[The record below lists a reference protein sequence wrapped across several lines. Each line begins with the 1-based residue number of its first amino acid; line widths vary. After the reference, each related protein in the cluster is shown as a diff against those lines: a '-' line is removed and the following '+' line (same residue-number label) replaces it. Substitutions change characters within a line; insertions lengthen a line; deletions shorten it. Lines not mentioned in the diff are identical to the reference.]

1 MLEKDYHT
9 HSSFSPDAKDSM
21 EKMVLNAIKIGLK
34 EIVFTDHFEIKEDG
48 GPTKSFSDPLY
59 LDRTAKECLRLK
71 EKYDG
76 IIYIGLGIELGQSH
90 KDSDLAEKIL
100 STYPYDFVLASYHKI
115 NNIDLSLYDYESIDR
130 EELMVKYLS
139 GLLEIAKSS
148 DYDVLSHLDLI
159 KRYAAKKNI
168 KLRIEKEENLVR
180 QILKE
185 VIKRNKAIEINTSGY
200 RCPANESLPSK
211 EVLSWYKEMGGRYVT
226 VGSDSH
232 NANDIARDID
242 KAEELIKEFNF
253 TFPSYKKRE
262 RIQ

>member
-1 MLEKDYHT
+1 M
-9 HSSFSPDAKDSM
+9 
-21 EKMVLNAIKIGLK
+21 
-34 EIVFTDHFEIKEDG
+34 
-48 GPTKSFSDPLY
+48 
-59 LDRTAKECLRLK
+59 
-71 EKYDG
+71 
-76 IIYIGLGIELGQSH
+76 
-90 KDSDLAEKIL
+90 AEKIL

-115 NNIDLSLYDYESIDR
+115 NNIDLSLYDYENIDT
-130 EELMVKYLS
+130 EGLMVKYLS

-168 KLRIEKEENLVR
+168 RLRIEKEEDLVR

-211 EVLSWYKEMGGRYVT
+211 EMLSWYKEMGGRYVT